1 MYSGK
6 PQAMIDLL
14 ESIFHTHQP
23 TWDNHH
29 QLLMTLFTTE
39 ERQHISTEAQKW
51 LQGQAPTEVL
61 DVEE

>member
-23 TWDNHH
+23 TWDIHH